1 MKWQTNTF
9 KFLMLNNFQR
19 KTASNNFIPE
29 IDGLR
34 FLAIITVVLYHLNTA
49 LSREMGLGL
58 SNAMVEMGG
67 AKTNFSLAWWWIR
80 LDLGVKVFFAI
91 SGFVLALPFLK
102 YYLGLSDR
110 KVQLRTYFIRRLTRL
125 EPPFI
130 ITLLLFYFIH
140 VFLLD
145 ANSLEYLKHLGA
157 GLIYGHVFIYG
168 EANPIN
174 PVSWSLETEAQF
186 YIFIPFLMWLIFRF
200 KPRLISFIILFIA
213 IVVSVWF
220 KHEFMWSAHWNRS
233 ILAYFVNFAMGIFAC
248 WVYLQNSQWIKVKS
262 YFWDFV
268 SISAMFGLFYFYKPQ
283 HIVENILY
291 FNLSLLL
298 VIISTFKGVITNWFY
313 TRKWIYTIGGMC
325 YSIYLIHYAFLHLST
340 KYTKYLFIKDL
351 NYSTN
356 LALQVL
362 VSIPLVLFVSSV
374 FFIWFERPFMNRNW
388 AEKLKR
394 NYTKYENNK

>member
-1 MKWQTNTF
+1 MNV
-9 KFLMLNNFQR
+9 FQR

-34 FLAIITVVLYHLNTA
+34 FLAIITVVLFHLNT
-49 LSREMGLGL
+49 SFSKEISLGL
-58 SNAMVEMGG
+58 DSSLELLGG
-67 AKTNFSLAWWWIR
+67 KQNQFSVGWWWVR

-102 YYLGLSDR
+102 FYIGLSEK
-110 KVQLRTYFIRRLTRL
+110 KVQLKSYFVRRLTRL

-130 ITLLLFYFIH
+130 ITLVFFYLVH
-140 VFLLD
+140 VLLLD
-145 ANSLEYLKHLGA
+145 ANSNQYLKHLGA
-157 GLIYGHVFIYG
+157 GLIYGHVFVYG

-200 KPRLISFIILFIA
+200 KPRLISLVFLLIA
-213 IVVSVWF
+213 ILVSVWF
-220 KHEFMWSAHWNRS
+220 KHEFMWNVYWNRS
-233 ILAYFVNFAMGIFAC
+233 ILSYFTNFGIGILAC

-268 SISAMFGLFYFYKPQ
+268 SISALMGLFYFYKPQ
-283 HIVENILY
+283 HIVENILF
-291 FNLSLLL
+291 FNLSLLML
-298 VIISTFKGVITNWFY
+298 IISTFKGIITNWFY

-325 YSIYLIHYAFLHLST
+325 YSIYLIHYAFFHLST
-340 KYTKYLFIKDL
+340 KYTKYLFIKDW

-362 VSIPLVLFVSSV
+362 VSIPLVLLVSSV
-374 FFIWFERPFMNRNW
+374 FFIWFERPFMDRSW
-388 AEKLKR
+388 VEKLKR
-394 NYTKYENNK
+394 KDY

>member
-1 MKWQTNTF
+1 
-9 KFLMLNNFQR
+9 MLGLQR
-19 KTASNNFIPE
+19 HTYSNNFIPE

-34 FLAIITVVLYHLNTA
+34 FFAIITVVLYHLNTVF
-49 LSREMGLGL
+49 SREIGVGLT
-58 SNAMVEMGG
+58 NALVTMGG
-67 AKTNFSLAWWWIR
+67 SKNTLSLAWWWVR

-102 YYLGLSDR
+102 FYLGLSEK
-110 KVQLRTYFIRRLTRL
+110 KVQLKSYFVRRLTRL

-130 ITLLLFYFIH
+130 ITLIFFYLVH
-140 VFLLD
+140 VLLLD
-145 ANSLEYLKHLGA
+145 ANSYQYLKHLGA
-157 GLIYGHVFIYG
+157 GLIYGHVFMFG

-186 YIFIPFLMWLIFRF
+186 YIIVPFLMWLIFRF
-200 KPRLISFIILFIA
+200 KPRLISLVFLLIA
-213 IVVSVWF
+213 ILGSVWF
-220 KHEFMWSAHWNRS
+220 KHEFMWNAYWNRS
-233 ILAYFVNFAMGIFAC
+233 ILSYFVNFGIGILAC

-268 SISAMFGLFYFYKPQ
+268 SISALMGLFYFYKPQ
-283 HIVENILY
+283 HIVENILF
-291 FNLSLLL
+291 FNLSLLM

-325 YSIYLIHYAFLHLST
+325 YSIYLIHYAFFHLST
-340 KYTKYLFIKDL
+340 KYTKYLFIKDW

-374 FFIWFERPFMNRNW
+374 FFIWFERPFMDRNW
-388 AEKLKR
+388 VEKLKR
-394 NYTKYENNK
+394 KI

>member
-1 MKWQTNTF
+1 VRN
-9 KFLMLNNFQR
+9 FLGILQR
-19 KTASNNFIPE
+19 KTTSAGLIPE

-34 FLAIITVVLYHLNTA
+34 FLAIIIVVLFHLNTA
-49 LSREMGLGL
+49 FSKELGLGL
-58 SNAMVEMGG
+58 VSSLELLGG
-67 AKTNFSLAWWWIR
+67 KNNQFSLGWWWVR

-102 YYLGLSDR
+102 YYLGLSEY
-110 KVQLRTYFIRRLTRL
+110 KVQLKSYFVRRLIRL

-130 ITLLLFYFIH
+130 INLVTFYLVHVILLN
-140 VFLLD
+140 
-145 ANSLEYLKHLGA
+145 ANSYQYLKHLGT

-186 YIFIPFLMWLIFRF
+186 YIIMPFIMWLIFRF
-200 KPRLISFIILFIA
+200 KPRLISLVLFLIA
-213 IVVSVWF
+213 IAGSVWF
-220 KHEFMWSAHWNRS
+220 KHEFMWNAYWNRS
-233 ILAYFVNFAMGIFAC
+233 ILAYFVNFGIGIFAC
-248 WVYLQNSQWIKVKS
+248 WVYLVKSQWIKEKS

-268 SISAMFGLFYFYKPQ
+268 SILALIGLFYFYKPQ
-283 HIVENILY
+283 HIIGNILY

-298 VIISTFKGVITNWFY
+298 VIFSTFKGIVTNWFY

-325 YSIYLIHYAFLHLST
+325 YSIYLIHYAFFHLST
-340 KYTKYLFIKDL
+340 KYTKYLFVNDW

-362 VSIPLVLFVSSV
+362 ISLPLVLLLSSMFFVL
-374 FFIWFERPFMNRNW
+374 FERPFMDRNW
-388 AEKLKR
+388 VEKLKR
-394 NYTKYENNK
+394 KIY